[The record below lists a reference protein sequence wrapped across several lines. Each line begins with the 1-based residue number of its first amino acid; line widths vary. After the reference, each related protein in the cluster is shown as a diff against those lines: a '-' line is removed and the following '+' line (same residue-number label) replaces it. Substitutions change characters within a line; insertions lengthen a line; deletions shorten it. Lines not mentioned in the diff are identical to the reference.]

1 MAGNRLYRRYQHYGA
16 RLILPMHDA
25 FVFEAPR
32 AKLGQVAKITGEVM
46 RSTVQ
51 ERFPALDPQVEINID
66 HPDCWNKDG
75 KWRSLALWMVD
86 PELAR

>member
-1 MAGNRLYRRYQHYGA
+1 M
-16 RLILPMHDA
+16 
-25 FVFEAPR
+25 
-32 AKLGQVAKITGEVM
+32 AKITGEVM

-75 KWRSLALWMVD
+75 KWQSLELWMID